1 MPDPVLVLDS
11 VSKEYA
17 GPPPVVAID
26 GVSLAVE
33 TGELVAVV
41 GPSGSG
47 KSTLLHLMGALDTP
61 TAGRVVIDGRDVS
74 GLGDRD
80 LSWLR
85 ANSLGFVFQEFFLI
99 DGVSATENV
108 AQGLLYRGV
117 PAGERR
123 LRATATLEK
132 VGLAHRLDHLP
143 SQLSGGER
151 QRVAIARSLVGDP
164 AVVFA
169 DEPTG
174 NLDSVTSGE
183 IIDLFLALNAE
194 GSTIV
199 VITHDVELAR
209 RFPRQVRLRDGR
221 IAS

>member
-1 MPDPVLVLDS
+1 MPDPVLLLDA
-11 VSKEYA
+11 VSMEYA
-17 GPPPVVAID
+17 GPPPVTAID
-26 GVSLAVE
+26 RVSLAVE
-33 TGELVAVV
+33 PGELLAVV

-74 GLGDRD
+74 GLDDRD
-80 LSWLR
+80 LSGLR
-85 ANSLGFVFQEFFLI
+85 ASSLGFVFQEFFLI
-99 DGVSATENV
+99 DGVSARENV

-117 PAGERR
+117 PADERR
-123 LRATATLEK
+123 RRAAMTLEK

-143 SQLSGGER
+143 SRLSGGER
-151 QRVAIARSLVGDP
+151 QRVAIARALVGDP

-183 IIDLFLALNAE
+183 IVDLFLALNAE

-209 RFPRQVRLRDGR
+209 RFPRQIRLRDGR
-221 IAS
+221 IES

>member
-1 MPDPVLVLDS
+1 MGDPVLVLDA
-11 VSKEYA
+11 VCKEYA
-17 GPPPVVAID
+17 GPPPVMAID

-33 TGELVAVV
+33 PGELVAVV

-80 LSWLR
+80 LSGLR

-123 LRATATLEK
+123 LRAATTLEK

-164 AVVFA
+164 AVMFA

-174 NLDSVTSGE
+174 NLDSVTSRE
-183 IIDLFLALNAE
+183 IVDLFLALNAE

-209 RFPRQVRLRDGR
+209 HFPRQVRLRDGR
-221 IAS
+221 VVS

>member
-17 GPPPVVAID
+17 GPPPVMAID
-26 GVSLAVE
+26 RVSLAVE
-33 TGELVAVV
+33 PGEMLAVV

-74 GLGDRD
+74 GLDDRD
-80 LSWLR
+80 LSGLR
-85 ANSLGFVFQEFFLI
+85 AGSLGFVFQEFFLI
-99 DGVSATENV
+99 DGVSARENV

-117 PAGERR
+117 PADERR
-123 LRATATLEK
+123 DRAAMTLGK
-132 VGLAHRLDHLP
+132 VGLTHRLDHLP
-143 SQLSGGER
+143 SRLSGGER
-151 QRVAIARSLVGDP
+151 QRVAIARALVGDP

-183 IIDLFLALNAE
+183 IVDLFLALNAE

-199 VITHDVELAR
+199 VITHDVELAQ
-209 RFPRQVRLRDGR
+209 RFPRQVKLRDGR
-221 IAS
+221 IEP

>member
-1 MPDPVLVLDS
+1 MADPVLVLDA

-17 GPPPVVAID
+17 GPPPVTAID

-33 TGELVAVV
+33 PGELVAVV

-80 LSWLR
+80 LSGLR
-85 ANSLGFVFQEFFLI
+85 AHSLGFVFQEFFLI
-99 DGVSATENV
+99 DGVSARENV

-117 PAGERR
+117 PAHERR
-123 LRATATLEK
+123 RRAAATLEK

-183 IIDLFLALNAE
+183 IVDLFLALNVE

-221 IAS
+221 VES